1 MRCAN
6 VSGYSPFQSQ
16 FSVQQSSRLTSSLRP
31 HAGLPCDQWVMG
43 YRTCSNSIVLTSF
56 QDLASAGDH
65 IWIDSSASGDF
76 CYVGESDCLVRKPAP
91 PPSAN
96 SRPFHLSTTSYRKMV
111 LVTSAR
117 PARSSSMPTADLF
130 YRTRYVTSLP
140 LTSQCLWFLLFW
152 APLFFQLSFLTFPNY
167 LLRSCFFYVL
177 KQSKHSFF
185 LIKSSIF
192 LENILGFKAEDLVQ
206 EYSEI
211 RSVANSLRRNI

>member
-1 MRCAN
+1 MRWCTQYHLTHPVRCAN

-16 FSVQQSSRLTSSLRP
+16 FSVQQFARLTSSLRP
-31 HAGLPCDQWVMG
+31 HAGLLCDQCVIR
-43 YRTCSNSIVLTSF
+43 YRNSIVLTSF

-76 CYVGESDCLVRKPAP
+76 CYVGESDCLVRKSAP

-140 LTSQCLWFLLFW
+140 LTSQCL
-152 APLFFQLSFLTFPNY
+152 
-167 LLRSCFFYVL
+167 
-177 KQSKHSFF
+177 
-185 LIKSSIF
+185 
-192 LENILGFKAEDLVQ
+192 
-206 EYSEI
+206 
-211 RSVANSLRRNI
+211 